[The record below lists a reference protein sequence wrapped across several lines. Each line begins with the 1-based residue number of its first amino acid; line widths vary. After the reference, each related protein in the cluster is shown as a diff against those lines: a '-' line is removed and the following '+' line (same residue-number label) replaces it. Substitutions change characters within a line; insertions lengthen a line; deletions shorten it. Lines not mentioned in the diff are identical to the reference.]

1 MLNEDIVI
9 PLKPGDT
16 FLAGKFKN
24 KRYIYAS
31 DYTNEK
37 GDIIIITSTGKEVP
51 ACKIRLMTETVD
63 ETIVLDKVIE
73 SYIHKHKSNDFL
85 EGDCANFA
93 DALTI
98 FISWNWPKYRLNKD
112 YYFITLF
119 DEIFTHTVLYFNHY
133 YFDANGKQSK
143 KEIEDSFGS
152 SSNSLWKRDEGT
164 YNIAGV
170 NSKQIASDLQ
180 QEYERLYESIQFSES
195 LKLSD
200 FKAHSGVS
208 DFTKPF
214 MKDRQKIKGAGNKSA
229 KLSSVKVN
237 KKKDYVTFIFKSKPT
252 YNNTTEVVDPN
263 TMSFKPGKVYTQQI
277 RLLDFFALAETKP
290 GFKIDELSFAEV
302 KEILQVADIQV
313 WCSCGSFT
321 YQGLSYYLT
330 QLDGAIHINNIKP
343 ERWNTFHDV
352 GNSTGFICKHLS
364 LLINSID
371 FWINPMTSM
380 INRVLKNE
388 N

>member
-1 MLNEDIVI
+1 MLKEDIII

-24 KRYIYAS
+24 KRYVYAS

-51 ACKIRLMTETVD
+51 ACKIRLVTEV
-63 ETIVLDKVIE
+63 
-73 SYIHKHKSNDFL
+73 
-85 EGDCANFA
+85 
-93 DALTI
+93 
-98 FISWNWPKYRLNKD
+98 
-112 YYFITLF
+112 
-119 DEIFTHTVLYFNHY
+119 
-133 YFDANGKQSK
+133 
-143 KEIEDSFGS
+143 KE
-152 SSNSLWKRDEGT
+152 
-164 YNIAGV
+164 
-170 NSKQIASDLQ
+170 
-180 QEYERLYESIQFSES
+180 QFSES

-229 KLSSVKVN
+229 KLSSVKIN

-252 YNNTTEVVDPN
+252 YSSSTEVVDPN

-290 GFKIDELSFAEV
+290 GYKINELSFAEV

-313 WCSCGSFT
+313 WCSCGSFQF
-321 YQGLSYYLT
+321 QG
-330 QLDGAIHINNIKP
+330 INNIVTVMDAAIYP
-343 ERWNTFHDV
+343 EYRAPKRWNSIHND
-352 GNSTGFICKHLS
+352 NSFACKHLD
-364 LLINSID
+364 LIFAQIE
-371 FWINPMTSM
+371 FFINPLTSM
-380 INRVLKNE
+380 VNKILKS
-388 N
+388 